1 MEIVA
6 LKGVDMAFLVVY
18 VLVLVLCSAPRSS
31 NQQPPSSGEL
41 FVSLIITALGCPPSH
56 VLANFR
62 SRSAKPVT
70 GNAICGELYTQAGLK
85 SASLLTVEFFYGRTC
100 NHT

>member
-1 MEIVA
+1 MVIVA

-18 VLVLVLCSAPRSS
+18 VLVLVLCSLPRSS

-41 FVSLIITALGCPPSH
+41 FVSLIFTVLGSVCCPPSH

-62 SRSAKPVT
+62 SRSKPAT
-70 GNAICGELYTQAGLK
+70 GNALCGGYSYTQA
-85 SASLLTVEFFYGRTC
+85 V
-100 NHT
+100 

>member
-1 MEIVA
+1 MVIVA

-18 VLVLVLCSAPRSS
+18 VLVLVLCSLPRSS

-41 FVSLIITALGCPPSH
+41 FVSLILTALGSICCPPSR

-62 SRSAKPVT
+62 SRSAKPAT
-70 GNAICGELYTQAGLK
+70 GNAICGGYTHKLD
-85 SASLLTVEFFYGRTC
+85 
-100 NHT
+100 